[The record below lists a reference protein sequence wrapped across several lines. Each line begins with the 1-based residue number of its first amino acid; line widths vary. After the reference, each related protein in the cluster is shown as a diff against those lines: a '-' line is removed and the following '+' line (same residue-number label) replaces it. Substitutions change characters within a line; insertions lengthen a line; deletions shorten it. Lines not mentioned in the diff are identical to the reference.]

1 MIFLHISILQFQM
14 PDGILLV
21 YSYINIVFVWVL
33 GNNTGSWGV
42 TMLTEERRNKIIR
55 LLQSENTVQVDKLS
69 ALFDVSLATIR
80 RDLTALE
87 KDGYLRRVYGGA
99 ISLKKPI
106 SSADVFKIRSLEC
119 QAEKAAIGRLAASL
133 VRPGDTIVLDVG
145 TTTLEVAKA
154 LKHCSD
160 ITVLTNSLPI
170 LNELVDS
177 SLNVYSLSGK
187 MRKSEFSFVGNLI
200 SNTVQSFHISKV
212 FIGCKGYSLEFGLT
226 EHIYDS
232 AQNRNFFIEQSDEAI
247 LVTDSRKFG
256 NNAAVL
262 VENSNM
268 VKTIITDSHLSEEW
282 RRKIRAKGIDLLIA
296 DV

>member
-1 MIFLHISILQFQM
+1 
-14 PDGILLV
+14 
-21 YSYINIVFVWVL
+21 
-33 GNNTGSWGV
+33 
-42 TMLTEERRNKIIR
+42 MLTEERRNRIVR
-55 LLQSENTVQVDKLS
+55 LLQEENSVQVEKLAAS
-69 ALFDVSLATIR
+69 FDVSLATIR
-80 RDLTALE
+80 RDLTVLE
-87 KDGYLRRVYGGA
+87 KAGYLRRVYGGA

-106 SSADVFKIRSLEC
+106 SSTDAFKIRSLEC

-133 VRPGDTIVLDVG
+133 IQPGDTIVLDVG
-145 TTTLEVAKA
+145 TTTLEVARA
-154 LKHCSD
+154 IKHCSN

-177 SLNVYSLSGK
+177 SLNVYSLSGR
-187 MRKSEFSFVGNLI
+187 MRKSEFSFVGNLV

-212 FIGCKGYSLEFGLT
+212 FIGCGGYSLEFGLT

-262 VENSNM
+262 VENSSM
-268 VKTIITDSHLSEEW
+268 VKTIVTDSHLSEEW
-282 RRKIRAKGIDLLIA
+282 RRKISAKGINLLIA
-296 DV
+296 EV